1 MSQSGGMQSL
11 PDIGPFVK
19 VVEARS
25 FTAAAKQLGL
35 TPSGVSRVVARLEAR
50 LGVRLLNRTTRTV
63 TLTESG
69 GAFYDRCVKILAD
82 VEDAEREMATAHKT
96 PRGRLRADMPAVL
109 GEMILGPCL
118 PPFLTKY
125 PEVSLELTLRDHF
138 IDPLA
143 EGIDVVLR
151 MADVPES
158 GLVAR
163 RLGNCR
169 IVAAASPADLERH
182 GRPTTPGDLHQHSC
196 LSYIVSGRPMEW
208 RFRGPRGPLTIGVTG
223 RIHASSGRVL
233 VDAAVAGLGIVYLF
247 DPYVRQEIARGALE
261 QVLAEHSLDPVPIYA
276 IYPQRN
282 LVPPK
287 VRVFIDYVVELFGH
301 KAHAHRAAR

>member
-1 MSQSGGMQSL
+1 MQSL
-11 PDIGPFVK
+11 ADIGPFVK

-25 FTAAAKQLGL
+25 FTAAAKQLGM
-35 TPSGVSRVVARLEAR
+35 TPSGVSRTVARLESR
-50 LGVRLLNRTTRTV
+50 LGVRLLNRTTRNV

-82 VEDAEREMATAHKT
+82 VDDAEREMATARKT
-96 PRGRLRADMPAVL
+96 PQGRLRADAPTVL
-109 GEMILGPCL
+109 GEMILGPRL
-118 PPFLTKY
+118 PPFLMTY
-125 PEVSLELTLRDHF
+125 PQVSLELTLRDHF

-151 MADVPES
+151 MARVPAS

-163 RLGNCR
+163 RLGACR
-169 IVAAASPADLERH
+169 LVAAASPGYLERH
-182 GRPTTPGDLHQHSC
+182 GRPATPGDLHRHSC
-196 LSYIVSGRPMEW
+196 LSYVVSGRPMEW

-233 VDAAVAGLGIVYLF
+233 VDAAVAGLGLVYLF
-247 DPYVRQEIARGALE
+247 EPYVRQQVASGVLE
-261 QVLAEHSLDPVPIYA
+261 PVLAEHSLDPVPIYA
-276 IYPQRN
+276 LYPQRN

-287 VRVFIDYVVELFGH
+287 VRVFIDYLIALFAD
-301 KAHAHRAAR
+301 KVRARQADVSRVI